1 MMESTKEE
9 ILLHVCCAPCS
20 TYVVNILSQ
29 IFSVTAF
36 FYNPNIQPEEEY
48 TKRLTEI
55 RKLCALYNTKL
66 LIPEYDTQS
75 WSRSIQGLESEP
87 EGGNRCRTCF
97 EIRLQKAAETAL
109 HHGIKKVATTLT
121 ISPHKN
127 TQIINECGKIVAQR
141 TGIVFFDRD
150 FKQDEG
156 YRKSCEL
163 SRTYGLYRQ
172 KYCGC
177 LYSMR

>member
-1 MMESTKEE
+1 MVGSTKEE

-20 TYVVNILSQ
+20 THVLNILSQ

-36 FYNPNIQPEEEY
+36 YYNPNIQPEEEY

-55 RKLCALYNTKL
+55 RRLCVMNGTKL
-66 LIPEYDTQS
+66 LIPDYDGQS
-75 WSRSIQGLESEP
+75 WSKSIQGLESEP
-87 EGGNRCRTCF
+87 EGGKRCRACF
-97 EIRLQKAAETAL
+97 EIRLQKTAETAL
-109 HHGIKKVATTLT
+109 RQGITKVATTLT

-127 TQIINECGKIVAQR
+127 SQIINESGKIVAR
-141 TGIVFFDRD
+141 KTGIIFLDCD
-150 FKQDEG
+150 FKQDDG

-172 KYCGC
+172 RYCGC
-177 LYSMR
+177 LFSIR